1 MILVIKRTIS
11 GFGKVMTILAIAA
24 FVFASCSKPSVNQPI
39 FDRAYALCQDG
50 EYSMSE
56 EYLNNH
62 QSELVQPLS
71 EADSV
76 YLIFLKSMYKAKL
89 ALLDYGGIADTTQLN
104 RCIDFYT
111 KTADTEKLAW
121 SLIMKTLKFSYL
133 GNNPQAVLFLRQAE
147 DIANPL
153 TNSEL
158 KFYLAYLRFEFDG
171 STFDLGER
179 GLGLIEKM
187 RPYARSIEQ
196 KAYYLSAKVSV
207 FYFNDLIDSTKMYVR
222 EFEKIDTTTYSFLSI
237 YGMAFADEEPE
248 KSLRYALKAAE
259 INPWNDVAKLSRIK
273 SYLYLNRLQ
282 DALDFYQ
289 KSTFLGDGTRFI
301 ALEDFYNYYHNHNMA
316 AEADKIAAELI
327 TIYHA
332 LLKSVNESV
341 RILSASTNYDFE
353 IQELANQNRTQR
365 IIFVAVLLFVIVITL
380 LSAVLVRQRRRH
392 ENELARNRQILK
404 ESHDKIEEL
413 MAQNESADNKRE
425 IARLQRK
432 IAEIEGQ
439 YAEIYSDGKR
449 LYEAV
454 FANGGHSGQWNKKDY
469 EKFIEYYKT
478 IDFSLIA
485 QIEDDYKGL
494 NPRQLFYKILVC
506 KGFDKEQ
513 VMRTMGIQEDGTYRA
528 LKSKV
533 EGARKPTLS
542 ND

>member
-1 MILVIKRTIS
+1 MKLTSTIS
-11 GFGKVMTILAIAA
+11 KTGFVGVVAMVAMLLAA
-24 FVFASCSKPSVNQPI
+24 CSKPSVNQPI

-50 EYSMSE
+50 EYNMSE

-62 QSELVQPLS
+62 QSELVQPLT
-71 EADSV
+71 EADSI
-76 YLIFLKSMYKAKL
+76 YLIFLKSMYKAKM
-89 ALLDYGGIADTTQLN
+89 ALLDYNGIADTTQLN

-111 KTADTEKLAW
+111 KTADIEKLAW
-121 SLIMKTLKFSYL
+121 TLIMKTLKYSYL
-133 GNNPQAVLFLRQAE
+133 GNNTQAVLFLRQAE

-179 GLGLIEKM
+179 GLGLIEKV

-196 KAYYLSAKVSV
+196 KGYYNLAKVSI
-207 FYFNDLIDSTKMYVR
+207 YYYNNLIDSAKICLR
-222 EFEKIDTTTYSFLSI
+222 EFEKIDTTTYSFLSV
-237 YGMAFADEEPE
+237 YGMVFADEEPE

-259 INPWNDVAKLSRIK
+259 INPWNDVAKMSRIK

-301 ALEDFYNYYHNHNMA
+301 ALEDFYNYYHSHQMA

-327 TIYHA
+327 PMYHKILQSSTEGNRIITTSINYDID
-332 LLKSVNESV
+332 LLK
-341 RILSASTNYDFE
+341 
-353 IQELANQNRTQR
+353 LANRARTQR
-365 IIFVAVLLFVIVITL
+365 IIFVAVLLFVAAISL
-380 LSAVLVRQRRRH
+380 LSTVLVRQRRRH
-392 ENELARNRQILK
+392 EQELDRNRQILK

-413 MAQNESADNKRE
+413 RMTDKSAENERE

-432 IAEIEGQ
+432 IADIESR
-439 YAEIYSDGKR
+439 YAEIYNEGRK
-449 LYEAV
+449 LYNDIFV
-454 FANGGHSGQWNKKDY
+454 HNGNSGQWTKKDY
-469 EKFIEYYKT
+469 EKFLEYYKT
-478 IDFSLIA
+478 LDLSLIA
-485 QIEDDYKGL
+485 QIEDDYDRL
-494 NPRQLFYKILVC
+494 NPRQTFYRLLVE

-513 VMRTMGIQEDGTYRA
+513 IMRTMAIQEDGTLRA

-533 EGARKPTLS
+533 ESAKRPVLS

>member
-1 MILVIKRTIS
+1 MKLKLLLS
-11 GFGKVMTILAIAA
+11 AFLAVVLIG
-24 FVFASCSKPSVNQPI
+24 CTEESVNQPI

-50 EYSMSE
+50 EYNMSE

-89 ALLDYGGIADTTQLN
+89 ALLDYTSIADTTQLN

-111 KTADTEKLAW
+111 KTADIEKLAW
-121 SLIMKTLKFSYL
+121 TLIMKTLKTSYL
-133 GNNPQAVLFLRQAE
+133 GDNTQAVLYLRQAE

-158 KFYLAYLRFEFDG
+158 KFYIAYLRLEFDG

-207 FYFNDLIDSTKMYVR
+207 FYLNDMTDSTKRCLR

-237 YGMAFADEEPE
+237 YGMVFADEEPE

-259 INPWNDVAKLSRIK
+259 INPWNDIAKMSRIK
-273 SYLYLNRLQ
+273 SYLCLNRLQ
-282 DALDFYQ
+282 DALDFYHN
-289 KSTFLGDGTRFI
+289 STFIGDGTRVI
-301 ALEDFYNYYHNHNMA
+301 ALEEFYKYYHRNHMA
-316 AEADKIAAELI
+316 AEADKVADELV
-327 TIYHA
+327 TTYHSI
-332 LLKSVNESV
+332 LKGATEGV
-341 RILSASTNYDFE
+341 RVISASTNYDFK
-353 IQELANQNRTQR
+353 IQELANQNRTLR
-365 IIFVAVLLFVIVITL
+365 IIFVAVMLFVIAITL
-380 LSAVLVRQRRRH
+380 LSAVLVRQRRRY
-392 ENELARNRQILK
+392 ERELAQNRQILK

-413 MAQNESADNKRE
+413 RAAGESADNERE

-432 IAEIEGQ
+432 INEIEGR
-439 YAEIYSDGKR
+439 YAEIYSQGKK
-449 LYEAV
+449 LYEEI
-454 FANGGHSGQWNKKDY
+454 FARGGNSGQWNKRDY
-469 EKFIEYYKT
+469 ERFLEYYKT
-478 IDFSLIA
+478 LDLSLLA
-485 QIEDDYKGL
+485 QIEEEYSSL
-494 NPRQLFYKILVC
+494 NPRQTFFKILQM
-506 KGFDKEQ
+506 KGYEKEQ
-513 VMRTMGIQEDGTYRA
+513 VMRTMGIQEDGTFRA

-533 EGARKPTLS
+533 EGLKK
-542 ND
+542 